1 MATVIGKEELCNTDL
16 KYFKA
21 LQGIKGKTLFDR
33 YPAIDTIVKKY
44 IDLNYQY
51 FLAQP
56 VKEDDTIT
64 FYSKFYKETP
74 RLLSDLKDAEQK
86 KYLTIKVETL
96 VHYENKIA
104 SLKNSGKT
112 TEAEF
117 LTKAIKY
124 IDDRFVYCYEDIVVL
139 GVWGMQLRDNVRGD
153 ISEIRKSL
161 IVNKKYPQTES
172 ETKQP
177 EPEIPTLFT
186 ISYLVGENGK
196 LNGNPFVTKLQ
207 NEFLDDDDIPQVE
220 PKEGYE
226 FAGWDKNPKGY
237 EITENK
243 EFSAIYKSI
252 EAPPRPSPPLPWY
265 RRFWNW
271 IRALFIER
279 GCLKWLLWL
288 LLILL
293 LLLLFFWLFR
303 NCSGIDNNAIN
314 RGGGALNDDDN
325 TWVQDDP
332 NVGKEGGI
340 YDPYNPYQ
348 PEPTPPEHEAI
359 LPPQQGVLPP
369 IGENPDIIPG
379 NPSILGNR
387 LNILME
393 NEDKSI
399 MDFAKEFKVKYPNE
413 KYKVVYYDDV
423 VKRIQIEIPKE
434 DRERLKEE
442 IPAAFAPDYQ
452 LFIFDEA
459 LFEGSSKPIHSALS
473 DEEKSW
479 YLNAINAPQAW
490 EITQGS
496 EKVTVAIVD
505 NGFNLSHPE
514 LTSKV
519 VAPYNVWKHSN
530 DIFPQKID
538 HGTHVAGIALAIADD
553 GKGISGI
560 APKCKFMPVQV
571 ANENNLMTTTS
582 VLDGILYSLYQG
594 ADVINVSLGGQFTG
608 LSQFSENEQKELI
621 RNHFK
626 EEERLWR
633 RVMRI
638 AANHN
643 STLVIAAGNDNIL
656 AGIDALQRPE
666 LFITVSATDK
676 NNKNFSKAQF
686 SNYGTYSNISAPGVD
701 IYSSVGSNDYAMMQG
716 TSMAAPIVSGAV
728 ALMKSIDNTI
738 TTKKV
743 ICILQSTGLETEGN
757 IGKLIQLDKALQM
770 VKSNEAVDC
779 KPSPS
784 SGDIQILLSWDNY
797 NDLDLI
803 CTDPKGEM
811 IFYRNRTSSS
821 GGQLEIDMNV
831 EYPDSKNPIEN
842 IFWEPGSAPDG
853 TYNIYLKYYKKQEPD
868 IDETSYNIQVN
879 YGDETKEYKGVIK
892 KEDKTIQIGSFTLET
907 AENDS
912 QSQPVVDKRLQLEK
926 ERNQLQR
933 ELERVNNELRKL
945 LNNS

>member
-1 MATVIGKEELCNTDL
+1 
-16 KYFKA
+16 
-21 LQGIKGKTLFDR
+21 
-33 YPAIDTIVKKY
+33 
-44 IDLNYQY
+44 
-51 FLAQP
+51 
-56 VKEDDTIT
+56 
-64 FYSKFYKETP
+64 
-74 RLLSDLKDAEQK
+74 
-86 KYLTIKVETL
+86 
-96 VHYENKIA
+96 
-104 SLKNSGKT
+104 
-112 TEAEF
+112 
-117 LTKAIKY
+117 
-124 IDDRFVYCYEDIVVL
+124 
-139 GVWGMQLRDNVRGD
+139 
-153 ISEIRKSL
+153 
-161 IVNKKYPQTES
+161 
-172 ETKQP
+172 
-177 EPEIPTLFT
+177 
-186 ISYLVGENGK
+186 
-196 LNGNPFVTKLQ
+196 
-207 NEFLDDDDIPQVE
+207 
-220 PKEGYE
+220 
-226 FAGWDKNPKGY
+226 
-237 EITENK
+237 
-243 EFSAIYKSI
+243 
-252 EAPPRPSPPLPWY
+252 
-265 RRFWNW
+265 
-271 IRALFIER
+271 
-279 GCLKWLLWL
+279 
-288 LLILL
+288 
-293 LLLLFFWLFR
+293 
-303 NCSGIDNNAIN
+303 
-314 RGGGALNDDDN
+314 
-325 TWVQDDP
+325 
-332 NVGKEGGI
+332 
-340 YDPYNPYQ
+340 
-348 PEPTPPEHEAI
+348 
-359 LPPQQGVLPP
+359 
-369 IGENPDIIPG
+369 
-379 NPSILGNR
+379 
-387 LNILME
+387 
-393 NEDKSI
+393 
-399 MDFAKEFKVKYPNE
+399 
-413 KYKVVYYDDV
+413 
-423 VKRIQIEIPKE
+423 
-434 DRERLKEE
+434 
-442 IPAAFAPDYQ
+442 
-452 LFIFDEA
+452 
-459 LFEGSSKPIHSALS
+459 
-473 DEEKSW
+473 
-479 YLNAINAPQAW
+479 
-490 EITQGS
+490 
-496 EKVTVAIVD
+496 VAIVD

-538 HGTHVAGIALAIADD
+538 HGSHVAGIALAIADD

>member
-1 MATVIGKEELCNTDL
+1 
-16 KYFKA
+16 
-21 LQGIKGKTLFDR
+21 
-33 YPAIDTIVKKY
+33 
-44 IDLNYQY
+44 
-51 FLAQP
+51 
-56 VKEDDTIT
+56 
-64 FYSKFYKETP
+64 
-74 RLLSDLKDAEQK
+74 
-86 KYLTIKVETL
+86 
-96 VHYENKIA
+96 
-104 SLKNSGKT
+104 
-112 TEAEF
+112 
-117 LTKAIKY
+117 
-124 IDDRFVYCYEDIVVL
+124 
-139 GVWGMQLRDNVRGD
+139 
-153 ISEIRKSL
+153 
-161 IVNKKYPQTES
+161 
-172 ETKQP
+172 
-177 EPEIPTLFT
+177 
-186 ISYLVGENGK
+186 
-196 LNGNPFVTKLQ
+196 
-207 NEFLDDDDIPQVE
+207 
-220 PKEGYE
+220 
-226 FAGWDKNPKGY
+226 
-237 EITENK
+237 
-243 EFSAIYKSI
+243 
-252 EAPPRPSPPLPWY
+252 
-265 RRFWNW
+265 
-271 IRALFIER
+271 
-279 GCLKWLLWL
+279 
-288 LLILL
+288 
-293 LLLLFFWLFR
+293 
-303 NCSGIDNNAIN
+303 
-314 RGGGALNDDDN
+314 
-325 TWVQDDP
+325 
-332 NVGKEGGI
+332 
-340 YDPYNPYQ
+340 
-348 PEPTPPEHEAI
+348 
-359 LPPQQGVLPP
+359 
-369 IGENPDIIPG
+369 
-379 NPSILGNR
+379 
-387 LNILME
+387 
-393 NEDKSI
+393 
-399 MDFAKEFKVKYPNE
+399 
-413 KYKVVYYDDV
+413 
-423 VKRIQIEIPKE
+423 
-434 DRERLKEE
+434 
-442 IPAAFAPDYQ
+442 
-452 LFIFDEA
+452 
-459 LFEGSSKPIHSALS
+459 
-473 DEEKSW
+473 
-479 YLNAINAPQAW
+479 
-490 EITQGS
+490 
-496 EKVTVAIVD
+496 
-505 NGFNLSHPE
+505 
-514 LTSKV
+514 
-519 VAPYNVWKHSN
+519 
-530 DIFPQKID
+530 
-538 HGTHVAGIALAIADD
+538 
-553 GKGISGI
+553 
-560 APKCKFMPVQV
+560 MPVQV